1 MDATIPI
8 PILQLRGQ
16 PVILDADLAR
26 LYGVATKRLNEQVRR
41 NKDRFPED
49 FHFQLSFSEA
59 SEVVAKCDLLRRA
72 VPRNLR
78 SQIATS
84 SLKSFDD
91 NGLHEPKW
99 GGRRYLPFAFTEHGA
114 LMAANVLNSPEAVK
128 MSVFIIRAFVKQRE
142 ELTANQAILRRL
154 AEIDQSLLLH
164 DAALR
169 DLYHKLLPLL
179 SPPPPPPRRAA
190 GFGAGEA

>member
-26 LYGVATKRLNEQVRR
+26 LYGVTTKRLNEQVRR
-41 NKDRFPED
+41 NQDRFPED
-49 FHFQLSFSEA
+49 FHFQLSSSEA
-59 SEVVAKCDLLRRA
+59 SEVVAKCVHLKRA
-72 VPRNLR
+72 DSRNLR

-84 SLKSFDD
+84 SLKPFDA
-91 NGLHEPKW
+91 NGLHKTKW

-142 ELTANQAILRRL
+142 AGFAAG
-154 AEIDQSLLLH
+154 AE
-164 DAALR
+164 ALR
-169 DLYHKLLPLL
+169 
-179 SPPPPPPRRAA
+179 SQIAT
-190 GFGAGEA
+190 